1 MRWRGDWLAAL
12 RPVWSVPAAMRAVR
26 ATVVVPGLFALTY
39 KVIGNPQMV
48 LFAVFG
54 GFASLVLAS
63 FGGTRRDK
71 AIAHLGLA
79 VAGSV
84 VLTIGTAVSGT
95 AWLAALVTIP
105 VAFGV
110 FFAGVAGPNAA
121 SGVTAT
127 LLVYVL
133 PVASAGSAGAIPA
146 RLAGWWL
153 ASVVST
159 AAVLLLSP
167 KTPGDRLRAVAA
179 ASANALAAHLE
190 AVLRGEQGPDELAAS
205 IAAKHDLMTTFEAT
219 PYRPTGLATAD
230 QALANMVQ
238 LLEWCSALIS
248 DALDGHLDMSQAT
261 EGDRALM
268 GTAAGLLRD
277 AAALLAGR
285 DVQPDIA
292 GAERA
297 STACA
302 VSQRALP
309 DDMAQPGDTGGVY
322 ASARL
327 AFHVQA
333 IAVAARG
340 VAEDA
345 LIATRRA
352 SPEVIANQR
361 RNWFGVRADDP
372 PVQSGLSRL
381 GDRLTRLTRLT
392 WLTRP
397 TRLSRPGG
405 LGAADAP
412 GAADG
417 STGGADRFGGVS
429 GALGVVGRH
438 ASFRSVWLLNS
449 LRGAVAL
456 AAAVAIAD
464 LSGVEHGFW
473 VVLGTLSV
481 LRTNAASTGS
491 TAMRALIGTV
501 LGFVVGAAL
510 LLGIGTG
517 PTALWVALP
526 VAVMIAAYAPGTAP
540 FTVGQAAF
548 TVTVVVLFNL
558 LAPAGWKVGLLRIQ
572 DVAIGCAVSAVV
584 GVLFWPRG
592 AGGVVGDDLADAY
605 RSGSAYL
612 AQAVDW
618 ALGLRGLAPDTA
630 GAAVTAGI
638 RLDDALRAYL
648 AEQGSKRIPKDEL
661 WRLVMATLRLRLT
674 AHSLAE
680 LRGRGDRTYRDAP
693 LHVDEVRTG
702 LRHVAG
708 ELAGFYERVADQVGK
723 PGRDKSA
730 LATIAVPSVLN
741 GAGED
746 AGPPPHHHRHALWV
760 REHLLHLGQHIAA
773 VPEPALHV
781 AELRRLP
788 WWR

>member
-1 MRWRGDWLAAL
+1 
-12 RPVWSVPAAMRAVR
+12 MRAVR

-39 KVIGNPQMV
+39 EVIGNPQMV

-79 VAGSV
+79 LAGSV

-133 PVASAGSAGAIPA
+133 PVASAGSVSTIPP

-153 ASVVST
+153 ASAVST

-167 KTPGDRLRAVAA
+167 KTPGDRLRSAA
-179 ASANALAAHLE
+179 AGSANALAAHLE
-190 AVLRGEQGPDELAAS
+190 AVLRGDHGPEQMAASLAA
-205 IAAKHDLMTTFEAT
+205 KRELMTTFGAT

-238 LLEWCSALIS
+238 LLEWCTAVIS
-248 DALDGHLDMSQAT
+248 DALDGHLDMNQAT
-261 EGDRALM
+261 AGPRELVTA
-268 GTAAGLLRD
+268 AAGLLRD
-277 AAALLAGR
+277 AGALLAGR
-285 DVQPDIA
+285 DAQPDIA
-292 GAERA
+292 GVERA
-297 STACA
+297 SMACTAA
-302 VSQRALP
+302 QRAMP
-309 DDMAQPGDTGGVY
+309 DDLAQPGDKGGVY

-327 AFHVQA
+327 AFHAQA
-333 IAVAARG
+333 IAIAARG

-352 SPEVIANQR
+352 SPEVIAKQR
-361 RNWFGVRADDP
+361 ANWFGVRLDDRNGGP
-372 PVQSGLSRL
+372 DGRSGRFA
-381 GDRLTRLTRLT
+381 GVA
-392 WLTRP
+392 
-397 TRLSRPGG
+397 
-405 LGAADAP
+405 GA
-412 GAADG
+412 
-417 STGGADRFGGVS
+417 F
-429 GALGVVGRH
+429 GVVGRH

-449 LRGAVAL
+449 VRGAVAL

-481 LRTNAASTGS
+481 LRTSAASTGS
-491 TAMRALIGTV
+491 TAVRALFGTV

-510 LLGIGTG
+510 LIGIGTG

-526 VAVMIAAYAPGTAP
+526 VAVMIAAYSPGTAP

-584 GVLFWPRG
+584 GLLFWPRG
-592 AGGVVGDDLADAY
+592 VGGVVGDDLADAY
-605 RSGSAYL
+605 RRGSAYL
-612 AQAVDW
+612 SQSVDW

-630 GAAVTAGI
+630 VAAVTAGI

-661 WRLVMATLRLRLT
+661 WHLVMATLRLRLT
-674 AHSLAE
+674 AHALAT
-680 LRGRGDRTYRDAP
+680 LRVRGDPTYRDAP
-693 LHVDEVRTG
+693 QHVDEVRAG
-702 LRHVAG
+702 LQHVTG
-708 ELAGFYERVADQVGK
+708 ELTGFYQRVADQVGK
-723 PGRDKSA
+723 PGHDK
-730 LATIAVPSVLN
+730 TEPTEIPVPSVFDGAPEN
-741 GAGED
+741 G
-746 AGPPPHHHRHALWV
+746 GPPPHYHRHALWV
-760 REHLLHLGQHIAA
+760 REHLLHLGQHVAA

-781 AELRRLP
+781 AEQRRLP